1 VLPPLEVGLLEPMP
15 LELGTLE
22 LAPLLPLGPP
32 LAGLIA
38 ALLALALA
46 ALVVPFWLF
55 AQAAAP
61 TLGLLAFLIALLA
74 YGMCAAALVAASAV
88 LTGRVVLERFRRALT
103 LR

>member
-1 VLPPLEVGLLEPMP
+1 MTLRIFIGPALAMLGRLTGLRVWHFAT
-15 LELGTLE
+15 G
-22 LAPLLPLGPP
+22 
-32 LAGLIA
+32 A
-38 ALLALALA
+38 AALALALA